1 MNLELGLEVEEEM
14 YSEAKD
20 VSLPVDELTGVTGL
34 EVPADDGEGNCIRSG
49 AVINKLARSA

>member
-1 MNLELGLEVEEEM
+1 MELGLEVEEEM